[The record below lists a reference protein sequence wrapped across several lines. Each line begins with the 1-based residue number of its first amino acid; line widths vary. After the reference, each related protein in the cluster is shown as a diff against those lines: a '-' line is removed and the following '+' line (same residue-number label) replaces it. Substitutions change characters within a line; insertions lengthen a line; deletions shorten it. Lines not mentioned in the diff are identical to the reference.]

1 MYINYVN
8 DRKQL
13 GYEVVKDT
21 NCDIELLLIRN
32 LPLNVKRKS
41 KKIIIVSILIST
53 LWFNNVQPSSAI
65 GLSMGSAPVV
75 RVQPSY

>member
-1 MYINYVN
+1 MYVNYVN
-8 DRKQL
+8 DKKQL
-13 GYEVVKDT
+13 GYKLVKDT
-21 NCDIELLLIRN
+21 NCGIELLLIRN